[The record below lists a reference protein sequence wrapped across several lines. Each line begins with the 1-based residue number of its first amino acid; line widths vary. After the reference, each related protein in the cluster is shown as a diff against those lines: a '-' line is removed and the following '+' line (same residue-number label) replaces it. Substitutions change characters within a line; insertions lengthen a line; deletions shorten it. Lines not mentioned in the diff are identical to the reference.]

1 MSWVLKLI
9 FLFVLILIPRESLLL
24 THLYNKHLS
33 FNSDK
38 KISFSTHE
46 IWFQERLEDNNTF
59 IWIIEENKNKSIG
72 QIRFQYSKE
81 KYFDIDIYIID
92 KFRKLGIASIVLKN
106 AENISNVKPLRATVK
121 KNNYS
126 SYLFFNRNGYSFFS
140 QDAEF
145 WTLVK
150 K

>member
-1 MSWVLKLI
+1 LDVGIRLAELEDKFLLYRWVNSKD
-9 FLFVLILIPRESLLL
+9 SLGIKIK
-24 THLYNKHLS
+24 TN
-33 FNSDK
+33 K
-38 KISFSTHE
+38 KINFRTHD
-46 IWFQERLEDNNTF
+46 IWFEERLKDYNTF
-59 IWIIEENKNKSIG
+59 IWIIEENKNKPIG

-81 KYFDIDIYIID
+81 KYYDIDIYIID
-92 KFRKLGIASIVLKN
+92 KYRKLGIASTALKN
-106 AENISNVKPLRATVK
+106 AENVSNVKPLRAIVK
-121 KNNYS
+121 KNNYP